1 MKMVIVFDT
10 NDQQGM
16 MNTVKIVDQLAV
28 DYLGKNVD
36 ARYKRTFSKIE
47 FIKMLRSFAQDVKRA
62 VQDDSTDDRK
72 RVESDGSGLCCEL
85 RQSLFRKGLGRK
97 GNRSWCKMADTRE
110 KARRILVNRF

>member
-47 FIKMLRSFAQDVKRA
+47 FIKMLRGFAQDVNA
-62 VQDDSTDDRK
+62 ASQDGSTNEDGTGLRFAKEFSEKVWDRK
-72 RVESDGSGLCCEL
+72 EDG
-85 RQSLFRKGLGRK
+85 GRY
-97 GNRSWCKMADTRE
+97 
-110 KARRILVNRF
+110 